1 MNVLKVIVKVFIY
14 FVLWFLY
21 AVLLVLP
28 AIVLERYFGVKFDSE
43 LEIAIIAL
51 IWFVFLIWVASVV
64 FDWDGK
70 RKRKSQ

>member
-1 MNVLKVIVKVFIY
+1 MGVLRITTKVVVY
-14 FVLWFLY
+14 FVFWFLY

-28 AIVLERYFGVKFDSE
+28 AIVLERYFGVKFGSE

-51 IWFVFLIWVASVV
+51 IWIIFWIWVASVV